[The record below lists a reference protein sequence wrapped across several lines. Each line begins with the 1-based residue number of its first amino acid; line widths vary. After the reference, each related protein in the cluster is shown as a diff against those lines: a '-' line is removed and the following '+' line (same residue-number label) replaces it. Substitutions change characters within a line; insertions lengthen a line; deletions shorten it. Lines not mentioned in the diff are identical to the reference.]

1 MQLPPRDLP
10 ERAGRLCLLTAHVV
24 TNCAQPL
31 ALPRQDSDPMASL
44 TTASPSTLADF
55 AACAAASKTKG
66 DSGSKRKPSARNAA
80 VEGQARASQ
89 QVLVESCKLGD
100 ERTRKGDE
108 LRPSSLWWRCAIVVP
123 TRLRPS

>member
-66 DSGSKRKPSARNAA
+66 GQRLQAQAIGAQCRSRGTSACESTSAGG
-80 VEGQARASQ
+80 VLQAR
-89 QVLVESCKLGD
+89 
-100 ERTRKGDE
+100 
-108 LRPSSLWWRCAIVVP
+108 
-123 TRLRPS
+123 